1 MADILCG
8 YTADRDETLVAYL
21 YGDIDPAQRA
31 AFDAHIQTCERCGH
45 ELAELQGVRTML
57 REWREPES
65 VGPLTFAAT
74 PPVAAGGVPRRTVGE
89 ALRTLPAWAQ
99 LAAAMLV
106 IGVSAGAANLDVH
119 YDRTGLTVRT
129 GWSRA
134 TPAAA
139 APVAAAA
146 PIRPVDTRAAASP
159 WRGDLDALERRLRT
173 EWQAS
178 GASASAAAA
187 HNAAA
192 APNAAADAQLLR
204 KVHTLLDES
213 ERRQRNEMAL
223 GLAGV
228 IKEFNVKRGNDL
240 AAIGYLNTQQS
251 ATGIEIVRQQGLIN
265 YLTTASMKR

>member
-31 AFDAHIQTCERCGH
+31 AFDAHILTCERCAH

-57 REWREPES
+57 GEWTEPGS
-65 VGPLTFAAT
+65 VGPLTFAAS
-74 PPVAAGGVPRRTVGE
+74 PPVAPGAVPHRSAGE

-99 LAAAMLV
+99 FAAAMLV

-119 YDRTGLTVRT
+119 YDRAGLTVRT

-134 TPAAA
+134 TPPA
-139 APVAAAA
+139 APVAAAI
-146 PIRPVDTRAAASP
+146 PTRPVDTRPAASP

-178 GASASAAAA
+178 ASSASAAAA
-187 HNAAA
+187 HNAGG

-204 KVHTLLDES
+204 KMHALLDES

-223 GLAGV
+223 SLAGV
-228 IKEFNVKRGNDL
+228 IKEFNAKRGNDL
-240 AAIGYLNTQQS
+240 AAIGYLNTQQN